1 MYINK
6 IKENYMNIL
15 ERFKKYVAFDTQ
27 SDPTSE
33 SVPSTLK
40 QLKLGEEIVKDLKE
54 IGLEDAFLDEYGYV
68 YATLKSNSTKK
79 FPTIGFI
86 AHMDTSPDMS
96 GKDVKA
102 IVHNYNGGDIK
113 LNDEFSIKVSEFP
126 FLKDLE
132 GLTIITA
139 SGDTLLGADDKAGI
153 VEILDAMEYLI
164 NHPEIEHGD
173 IKVAITVDEEIG
185 RGADY
190 FDVDGF
196 GADFAYTMDGGP
208 IGELEY
214 ENFNGASA
222 VIKIQ
227 GKNVHPGSAKNT
239 MVNSIRIAMEFD
251 SLLPVDQKPEYTVD
265 YEGFN
270 HLNNIEGDVEYTE
283 MEYIIRDHD
292 FEKFTS
298 KKKLFE
304 DITEFLNKKYNNAI
318 TLEISDSYYNMRE
331 KIETRLEI
339 VELAKKS
346 MEDIGIIPDIK
357 PIRGGTDGASLS
369 YKGLL
374 TPNIFAGG
382 LNFHGRYELVPLEWM
397 EKASELIVKIVENS
411 QDFQ

>member
-1 MYINK
+1 MD
-6 IKENYMNIL
+6 IL
-15 ERFKKYVAFDTQ
+15 DRFKKYVAFDTQ
-27 SDPTSE
+27 SDPTSDT
-33 SVPSTLK
+33 VPSTLK

-68 YATLKSNSTKK
+68 YATLKSNSTKE

-96 GKDVKA
+96 GKDVKT

-126 FLKDLE
+126 VLKDLE
-132 GLTIITA
+132 GLTLITA

-164 NHPEIEHGD
+164 NHPEIKHGD

-190 FDVDGF
+190 FDVEGF

-239 MVNSIRIAMEFD
+239 MLNSIRIAMEFD
-251 SLLPVDQKPEYTVD
+251 SLLPVDQKPEYTVG

-270 HLNNIEGDVEYTE
+270 HLNNIKGDVEYTE

-304 DITEFLNKKYNNAI
+304 DIAEFLNKKYNNAI

-346 MEDIGIIPDIK
+346 MEDIGIVADIK

-397 EKASELIVKIVENS
+397 KKASELIVKIVENS
-411 QDFQ
+411 EDF

>member
-1 MYINK
+1 
-6 IKENYMNIL
+6 
-15 ERFKKYVAFDTQ
+15 
-27 SDPTSE
+27 
-33 SVPSTLK
+33 
-40 QLKLGEEIVKDLKE
+40 
-54 IGLEDAFLDEYGYV
+54 
-68 YATLKSNSTKK
+68 
-79 FPTIGFI
+79 
-86 AHMDTSPDMS
+86 
-96 GKDVKA
+96 
-102 IVHNYNGGDIK
+102 
-113 LNDEFSIKVSEFP
+113 
-126 FLKDLE
+126 
-132 GLTIITA
+132 
-139 SGDTLLGADDKAGI
+139 
-153 VEILDAMEYLI
+153 MEYLI
-164 NHPEIEHGD
+164 NHPEIKHGD

-190 FDVDGF
+190 FDVEGF

-239 MVNSIRIAMEFD
+239 MLNSIRIAMEFD
-251 SLLPVDQKPEYTVD
+251 SLLPVDQKPEYTVG

-270 HLNNIEGDVEYTE
+270 HLNNIKGDVEYTE

-304 DITEFLNKKYNNAI
+304 DIAEFLNKKYNNAI

-346 MEDIGIIPDIK
+346 MEDIGIVADIK

-397 EKASELIVKIVENS
+397 KKASELIVKIVENS
-411 QDFQ
+411 EDF

>member
-1 MYINK
+1 MD
-6 IKENYMNIL
+6 IL

-27 SDPTSE
+27 SDPTSDT
-33 SVPSTLK
+33 VPSSLK

-54 IGLEDAFLDEYGYV
+54 IGLEDAFLDNYGYV
-68 YATLKSNSTKK
+68 YATLKANSSKK

-96 GKDVKA
+96 GTEVKP
-102 IVHNYNGGDIK
+102 IIHDYKGGDIK
-113 LNDEFSIKVSEFP
+113 LNDDFSIKVSEFP

-153 VEILDAMEYLI
+153 VEILDAMVYLI

-173 IKVAITVDEEIG
+173 VKIAITVDEEIG

-190 FDVDGF
+190 FDVESF

-222 VIKIQ
+222 KVKIQ

-239 MVNSIRIAMEFD
+239 MINSIRIAMEFD
-251 SLLPVDQKPEYTVD
+251 SLLPVDQRPEYTVD

-270 HLNNIEGDVEYTE
+270 HLNDIKGDVESTE

-292 FEKFTS
+292 FNKFEEK
-298 KKKLFE
+298 KQLFR
-304 DITEFLNKKYNNAI
+304 DITDFLNKKYDNKV
-318 TLEISDSYYNMRE
+318 TLELSDTYYNMRE
-331 KIETRLEI
+331 KIEARYEI

-346 MEDIGIIPDIK
+346 MEDIGITPDIK
-357 PIRGGTDGASLS
+357 AIRGGTDGASLS
-369 YKGLL
+369 FKGLL

-397 EKASELIVKIVENS
+397 KKASELIVKIVENS
-411 QDFQ
+411 KDFE

>member
-1 MYINK
+1 
-6 IKENYMNIL
+6 MNIL

-27 SDPTSE
+27 SDHTSDT
-33 SVPSTLK
+33 VPSTLK
-40 QLKLGEEIVKDLKE
+40 QLKLGEEIVSDLKE
-54 IGLEDAFLDEYGYV
+54 IGLENAFLDKHGYV
-68 YATLKSNSTKK
+68 YATLKANSDKS

-96 GKDVKA
+96 GKNVKP
-102 IVHNYNGGDIK
+102 IIHEYKGGDIE
-113 LNDEFSIKVSEFP
+113 LNDDFSIKVSEFP

-139 SGDTLLGADDKAGI
+139 SGDTLLGADDKSGI

-173 IKVAITVDEEIG
+173 IKIAITVDEEIG

-196 GADFAYTMDGGP
+196 NADFAYTMDGGA

-222 VIKIQ
+222 LVKIQ

-239 MVNSIRIAMEFD
+239 MINSIRIAMEFD
-251 SLLPVDQKPEYTVD
+251 SMLPVDQKPEYTVD

-270 HLNNIEGDVEYTE
+270 HLNDIKGNVEYTE

-292 FEKFTS
+292 FKKFEEK
-298 KKKLFE
+298 KQLFK
-304 DITEFLNKKYNNAI
+304 DITEFLNKKYNNII
-318 TLEISDSYYNMRE
+318 TLEINDSYYNMRE
-331 KIETRLEI
+331 KIEPRFEI

-346 MEDIGIIPDIK
+346 MEDIGITPDIK
-357 PIRGGTDGASLS
+357 AIRGGTDGASLS

-397 EKASELIVKIVENS
+397 QKASELIIKIVENS
-411 QDFQ
+411 KDFE

>member
-1 MYINK
+1 MD
-6 IKENYMNIL
+6 IL

-27 SDPTSE
+27 SDHTSDT
-33 SVPSTLK
+33 VPSTLK
-40 QLKLGEEIVKDLKE
+40 QLKLGEEIVSDLKE
-54 IGLEDAFLDEYGYV
+54 IGLENAFLDKHGYV
-68 YATLKSNSTKK
+68 YATLKANSNKS

-96 GKDVKA
+96 GKNVKP
-102 IVHNYNGGDIK
+102 IIHEYKGGDIK
-113 LNDEFSIKVSEFP
+113 LNDDFSIKVSEFP

-139 SGDTLLGADDKAGI
+139 SGDTLLGADDKSGI

-173 IKVAITVDEEIG
+173 IKIAITVDEEIG

-196 GADFAYTMDGGP
+196 NADFAYTMDGGA

-222 VIKIQ
+222 LVKIQ

-239 MVNSIRIAMEFD
+239 MINSIRIAMEFD
-251 SLLPVDQKPEYTVD
+251 SMLPVDQKPEYTVD

-270 HLNNIEGDVEYTE
+270 HLNDIKGNVEYTE

-292 FEKFTS
+292 FKKFEEK
-298 KKKLFE
+298 KQLFK
-304 DITEFLNKKYNNAI
+304 DITEFLNKKYNNII
-318 TLEISDSYYNMRE
+318 TLEINDSYYNMRE
-331 KIETRLEI
+331 KIEPRFEI

-346 MEDIGIIPDIK
+346 MEDIGITPDIK
-357 PIRGGTDGASLS
+357 AIRGGTDGASLS

-397 EKASELIVKIVENS
+397 QKASELIVKIVENS
-411 QDFQ
+411 KDFE